1 MNHVIYV
8 DSENR
13 NKTLFPMA
21 NSYVV
26 YLTNPIRNVTRV
38 ELISAM
44 LPDIATSQ
52 YVTLDITEL
61 RTPYNQSA
69 TDKAS
74 NCSVVNGAFAMVPI
88 KVSSTV
94 DFYSQNYNISAE
106 YPSRIESIDKL
117 TVNWYNPDGAALPD
131 VDTNKFILRF
141 HTEIVTAD
149 PERPESLP
157 APVQW
162 DEGILDHQRVFFI
175 LVAILV
181 IGIIAISLIRK
192 KSQ

>member
-1 MNHVIYV
+1 V

-44 LPDIATSQ
+44 LPDILTSQ

-74 NCSVVNGAFAMVPI
+74 NCSTVNGAFAIVPI
-88 KVSSTV
+88 KVSATT
-94 DFYSQNYNISAE
+94 DFYSQNYLISVD
-106 YPSRIESIDKL
+106 YPSRIDLLDKL
-117 TVNWYNPDGAALPD
+117 TINWYSPDGASLPD
-131 VDTNKFILRF
+131 VDPNKFILRI
-141 HTEIVTAD
+141 HTEKVPVD
-149 PERPESLP
+149 PDRPESLP
-157 APVQW
+157 EPVPWNGGPDHQFVFMILA
-162 DEGILDHQRVFFI
+162 GILVVGLLF
-175 LVAILV
+175 
-181 IGIIAISLIRK
+181 ISLVRK